1 MFGELKIAF
10 GDHPNVG
17 NIRGRG
23 LFIGIEL
30 VELNPLV
37 DPTYVTPL
45 VANRCAREI
54 LTGLAMHR
62 RGITEPHYLHPDAID
77 HGQG

>member
-1 MFGELKIAF
+1 
-10 GDHPNVG
+10 
-17 NIRGRG
+17 
-23 LFIGIEL
+23 L

-54 LTGLAMHR
+54 LTGVAMR
-62 RGITEPHYLHPDAID
+62 KKGITEPHYLAPEVTD
-77 HGQG
+77 HGQS